1 MMKMAIKLLIIT
13 PWINFWIKI
22 RYLISMKGKNR
33 NNCKNM
39 NQK

>member
-13 PWINFWIKI
+13 PWINFQIKI
-22 RYLISMKGKNR
+22 RYLILMKGKNR